1 MPAQAVAVLVQAAPP
16 ISCGIPELDAACF
29 GDAIFNIGKY
39 SIFKQEALTVTTEPS
54 VSWEQLYEYL
64 IHCTVEDFGKQTQ
77 NIILTCDF
85 EGSTEEAFQQLKL
98 LMPHYPLCV
107 GKMPLGTIIVYA
119 RRGCQKSLPALTLV
133 DADGMVTVPLLF
145 KLKSAGRGTKNLETG
160 FQLMSG
166 VMKSC
171 TTEMAIRSPAAGSYS
186 FEELC
191 AATRSM
197 TAVQILKVKGSINAK
212 PRKTLTEFD
221 STFLRCLADI
231 LKMKELQRAS
241 KCEIVNAYTYQE
253 DNPNMKI
260 CPLQLLRNL
269 NQTGSRLRAVDLV
282 EETFSLRQVLSDRR
296 VAQQTGI
303 LLLGG
308 NKTTGFGKTQF
319 ALRCAVEH
327 AMAWCEATGAPRDEA
342 NILITNTI
350 DSANSVDFSKI
361 MVWILDEFSP
371 GDKETQCYASE
382 DLLKCL
388 LTTNLV
394 ADLRGRNHN
403 VKVPA
408 GVLRIV
414 TSNAETGQEWVGPK
428 IKWSEPLRRR
438 ALVFKMTGGR
448 PLVAHE
454 WWKSPLV
461 NGSTIGAFSCEAVSE
476 RASSVLA
483 SRTALI
489 PADVEAPPLAP
500 QSVLGALLC
509 PRRP

>member
-1 MPAQAVAVLVQAAPP
+1 MAVLVEAAPP

-39 SIFKQEALTVTTEPS
+39 SIFQQEVRTVIAEPS
-54 VSWEQLYEYL
+54 VRWEQLYEYL
-64 IHCTVEDFGKQTQ
+64 ELTSLDALNKHVQ
-77 NIILTCDF
+77 NIILTFDF
-85 EGSTEEAFQQLKL
+85 TGTTEEAYQQLKAVL
-98 LMPHYPLCV
+98 PGYPLCV
-107 GKMPLGTIIVYA
+107 GKMPLGTIIAYV
-119 RRGCQKSLPALTLV
+119 RREVQIPLPALTLE

-145 KLKSAGRGTKNLETG
+145 KLKSAGRGTKSLETG

-186 FEELC
+186 FEEFC

-197 TAVQILKVKGSINAK
+197 TQVQILNVKGAINAK
-212 PRKTLTEFD
+212 PVKARTEFD
-221 STFLRCLADI
+221 STFLRCLADL

-269 NQTGSRLRAVDLV
+269 YQTGSRLRAVDLV

-327 AMAWCEATGAPRDEA
+327 AMAWCEASGAPRDEA

-414 TSNAETGQEWVGPK
+414 TSNAETGQDWVGAK

-454 WWKSPLV
+454 WWLDPLV
-461 NGSTIGAFSCEAVSE
+461 TGGATGAASSDAVSV
-476 RASSVLA
+476 RATSVLA
-483 SRTALI
+483 NRTALI
-489 PADVEAPPLAP
+489 PVDEFVPPLVV
-500 QSVLGALLC
+500 QRSVLASLLSPC
-509 PRRP
+509 AMS

>member
-1 MPAQAVAVLVQAAPP
+1 MP

-39 SIFKQEALTVTTEPS
+39 SIFKQEVRTVVTEPS
-54 VSWEQLYEYL
+54 VRWEQLYEYL
-64 IHCTVEDFGKQTQ
+64 LPCPVEDLTTKVQ

-107 GKMPLGTIIVYA
+107 GKMPLGTIIAYV
-119 RRGCQKSLPALTLV
+119 RRTVQRPLPDLTLV
-133 DADGMVTVPLLF
+133 DADGIVTAPLLF
-145 KLKSAGRGTKNLETG
+145 KLKCYGRGTKNLETG

-171 TTEMAIRSPAAGSYS
+171 TTELAIRSPATGSYS
-186 FEELC
+186 FDELC
-191 AATRSM
+191 AASRSM
-197 TAVQILKVKGSINAK
+197 TQIQILKVKGAINAK
-212 PRKTLTEFD
+212 PKTTLTEFD

-231 LKMKELQRAS
+231 IKMKELQRAS
-241 KCEIVNAYTYQE
+241 RCEIVNAYTYQE

-260 CPLQLLRNL
+260 CPLQLLRNM
-269 NQTGSRLRAVDLV
+269 NQTGTRLRAVDLV
-282 EETFSLRQVLSDRR
+282 EETFTLRQVMSDRK

-327 AMAWCEATGAPRDEA
+327 AMAWCEAAGAPRDEA

-414 TSNAETGQEWVGPK
+414 TSNAETGQDWVGAK

-454 WWKSPLV
+454 WWLDPLV
-461 NGSTIGAFSCEAVSE
+461 TGGATGAASSDAVSV
-476 RASSVLA
+476 RATSVLA
-483 SRTALI
+483 DRVALI
-489 PADVEAPPLAP
+489 PVDEFVPPPVVP
-500 QSVLGALLC
+500 QTVLGALLC
-509 PRRP
+509 PRRPQMMQMG